1 MSHALSDD
9 QVAGELKKMVAFI
22 KQEAAEK
29 AREIEIK
36 ADEEFAMEK
45 SKLVRQET
53 AAIDAQYER
62 KFKQAE
68 LSQQVAK
75 STVTNRTRLRILA
88 ARQELLEDIFE
99 QARGKLSEVSKD
111 KDNYTNIL
119 KNLILEGLYALN
131 EDKLEVRSRKADYD
145 ILKKAVEQATEEY
158 KEVTKQKVNIS
169 MDESNPL
176 SEESH
181 GGVWIIG
188 TGGRITI
195 NNTLEERLKIIEAD
209 SLPAVRGGIFGEN
222 KNRKF
227 YD

>member
-1 MSHALSDD
+1 
-9 QVAGELKKMVAFI
+9 MVAFI
-22 KQEAAEK
+22 KQEATEK
-29 AREIEIK
+29 AKEIEIK

-111 KDNYTNIL
+111 KDSYTDIL

-131 EDKLEVRSRKADYD
+131 EDKLEVRGREADHD
-145 ILKKAVEQATEEY
+145 ILKKAIEQAIEEY
-158 KEVTKQKVNIS
+158 KEVTKQEVNIS
-169 MDESNPL
+169 LDESNPVP
-176 SEESH
+176 EES
-181 GGVWIIG
+181 
-188 TGGRITI
+188 
-195 NNTLEERLKIIEAD
+195 
-209 SLPAVRGGIFGEN
+209 
-222 KNRKF
+222 
-227 YD
+227 